1 MKIKTLEIKNWR
13 SIKEL
18 KVTAQDL
25 MIIIGQN
32 NHGKSNLL
40 SAILFFFGEI
50 KHQDLDFSQGAEDL
64 FVDIEFS
71 ELDDQDKKTFEK
83 YVTQQETI
91 KVRKVAYLGGS
102 FEYKGW
108 IQTCLEDYLK
118 EENAGNY
125 TSRETANSLPFYP
138 YLPPAGRLSKQQIIE
153 AQQKYIQ
160 SNIRNLTFS
169 YELEKTNFMGL
180 KSVAK
185 GIFGEVY
192 FLPAIKNAADDF
204 ASKDTSVFG
213 KLLGEVVETMSQ
225 HNEDWQGTKQQLA
238 NLFSKFSKYINGVEN
253 TERPKQLSD
262 LENELSK
269 ELLSWNAYFD
279 IELNIPDIDSVLKS
293 NASVWINDGTRTD
306 IARKG
311 HGLQR
316 AVTIA
321 LIQLIAKRQLQSN
334 QDSETT
340 NRKVSKSRYFIFE
353 EPELYLHP
361 QAQRSLF
368 DSFVE
373 LSTSG
378 NQVILCTHSSNL
390 ISIDKYKSI
399 YIIKKENEQYGS
411 KVTQCEE
418 DLFDGNQKNE
428 WNLSYWINPDRG
440 ELFFAEKVIL
450 VEGQTDKVILPALAD
465 KLGVF
470 KHSYTVIDCGSKQNI
485 PLYIKLMNK
494 FKIPYV
500 SVYDKDHQENKS
512 EQAIGAADSAT
523 KAILDEINNELGL
536 SVELVNDIEQEL
548 GYNCGKSGKPFQAL
562 KHIKSS
568 EFHIS
573 ESFAEKIR
581 VIYK

>member
-18 KVTAQDL
+18 KVMTQDL

-50 KHQDLDFSQGAEDL
+50 KHQDLDFFQGAEEL

-118 EENAGNY
+118 EKNAGNY
-125 TSRETANSLPFYP
+125 TSRETASSLPFYQ

-169 YELEKTNFMGL
+169 YELEETNFMGL

>member
-18 KVTAQDL
+18 KVTVQDL

-50 KHQDLDFSQGAEDL
+50 KHQDLDFSQGAEEL

-71 ELDDQDKKTFEK
+71 ELDEQDKKTFEK
-83 YVTQQETI
+83 YITQQETI

-108 IQTCLEDYLK
+108 IQNCSEDYLK

-138 YLPPAGRLSKQQIIE
+138 YLPPTGRLTKQQIIE

-160 SNIRNLTFS
+160 SNIENLTFS

-180 KSVAK
+180 RSVAK

-204 ASKDTSVFG
+204 ASKDTSIFG
-213 KLLGEVVETMSQ
+213 KLLGEVVESMSQ
-225 HNEDWQGTKQQLA
+225 YNEDWQGTKQELA
-238 NLFSKFSKYINGVEN
+238 KLFSKFSKYIDGVEN

-262 LENELSK
+262 LENELSR
-269 ELLSWNAYFD
+269 ELLSWNACFD
-279 IELNIPDIDSVLKS
+279 IELNIPDVDSVLKS

-306 IARKG
+306 ITRKEN
-311 HGLQR
+311 GLQR

-548 GYNCGKSGKPFQAL
+548 GYDCGKSGKPFQAL
-562 KHIKSS
+562 KYIKSS

>member
-18 KVTAQDL
+18 KVMTQDL

-50 KHQDLDFSQGAEDL
+50 KHQDLDFFQGAEEL

-138 YLPPAGRLSKQQIIE
+138 YLPPAGRLSKLQIIE

-160 SNIRNLTFS
+160 SNIRNLTFN

>member
-64 FVDIEFS
+64 FVYIEFS

-118 EENAGNY
+118 EENVGNY

-225 HNEDWQGTKQQLA
+225 HNED
-238 NLFSKFSKYINGVEN
+238 
-253 TERPKQLSD
+253 
-262 LENELSK
+262 
-269 ELLSWNAYFD
+269 
-279 IELNIPDIDSVLKS
+279 
-293 NASVWINDGTRTD
+293 
-306 IARKG
+306 
-311 HGLQR
+311 
-316 AVTIA
+316 
-321 LIQLIAKRQLQSN
+321 
-334 QDSETT
+334 
-340 NRKVSKSRYFIFE
+340 
-353 EPELYLHP
+353 
-361 QAQRSLF
+361 
-368 DSFVE
+368 
-373 LSTSG
+373 
-378 NQVILCTHSSNL
+378 
-390 ISIDKYKSI
+390 
-399 YIIKKENEQYGS
+399 
-411 KVTQCEE
+411 
-418 DLFDGNQKNE
+418 
-428 WNLSYWINPDRG
+428 
-440 ELFFAEKVIL
+440 
-450 VEGQTDKVILPALAD
+450 
-465 KLGVF
+465 
-470 KHSYTVIDCGSKQNI
+470 
-485 PLYIKLMNK
+485 
-494 FKIPYV
+494 
-500 SVYDKDHQENKS
+500 
-512 EQAIGAADSAT
+512 
-523 KAILDEINNELGL
+523 
-536 SVELVNDIEQEL
+536 
-548 GYNCGKSGKPFQAL
+548 
-562 KHIKSS
+562 
-568 EFHIS
+568 
-573 ESFAEKIR
+573 
-581 VIYK
+581 

>member
-18 KVTAQDL
+18 KVMTQDL

-50 KHQDLDFSQGAEDL
+50 KHQDLDFFQGAEEL

-125 TSRETANSLPFYP
+125 TSRETASSLPFYQ

-169 YELEKTNFMGL
+169 YELEETNFMGL

-293 NASVWINDGTRTD
+293 NASVWSNDGTRTD

-548 GYNCGKSGKPFQAL
+548 GYDCGKSGKPFQAL
-562 KHIKSS
+562 KYIKSS

>member
-50 KHQDLDFSQGAEDL
+50 KHQDLDFSQGVEDL

>member
-50 KHQDLDFSQGAEDL
+50 KHQDLDFSQGSEEL

-71 ELDDQDKKTFEK
+71 ELDEQDKKTFEK
-83 YVTQQETI
+83 YITQQETI

-108 IQTCLEDYLK
+108 IQNCSEDYLK

-138 YLPPAGRLSKQQIIE
+138 YLPSTGRLSKQQIIE

-160 SNIRNLTFS
+160 SNIENLTFS
-169 YELEKTNFMGL
+169 YQLEKTNFMGL

-192 FLPAIKNAADDF
+192 FLPAIKNATDDF

-225 HNEDWQGTKQQLA
+225 YNEDWQGTKQQLA
-238 NLFSKFSKYINGVEN
+238 NLFSKFSKYIDGVEN

-262 LENELSK
+262 LEDELSK
-269 ELLSWNAYFD
+269 ELLSWNACFD

-321 LIQLIAKRQLQSN
+321 LIQLIAKRQLQSH

-470 KHSYTVIDCGSKQNI
+470 KYSYTVIDCGSKQNI

-494 FKIPYV
+494 FNIPYV
-500 SVYDKDHQENKS
+500 AVYDKDHQENKS
-512 EQAIGAADSAT
+512 EQAIGVADSAT
-523 KAILDEINNELGL
+523 KAILDEINNEIGL

-548 GYNCGKSGKPFQAL
+548 GYNCGKSSKPFQAL

>member
-18 KVTAQDL
+18 KVMTQDL

-50 KHQDLDFSQGAEDL
+50 KHQDLDFFQGAEEL

-125 TSRETANSLPFYP
+125 TSRETASSLPFYQ

-169 YELEKTNFMGL
+169 YELEETNFMGL

-440 ELFFAEKVIL
+440 ELFFSEKVIL